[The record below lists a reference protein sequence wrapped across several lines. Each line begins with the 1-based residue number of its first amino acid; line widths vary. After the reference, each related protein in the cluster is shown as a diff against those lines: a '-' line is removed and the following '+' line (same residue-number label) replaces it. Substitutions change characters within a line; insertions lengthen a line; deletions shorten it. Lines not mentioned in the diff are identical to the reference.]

1 MTFQE
6 TLDFLYTQLPVFHLQ
21 GASAYKKDLSR
32 TQALLAYLGNPHHA
46 FNTIHI
52 AGTNGKGS
60 TSHLLASVLQEAGY
74 KVGLYTSP
82 HLRDFRER
90 IKIISPE
97 VSGEISEEF
106 VCEFIEKHID
116 FFKSN
121 ELSFF
126 EMSVGLAFEYFVKQK
141 TDINIIEVGMGGRLD
156 STNIITPLISVITNI
171 GLDHTQFLG
180 NTLEL
185 IAFEKAGIIKPNIPV
200 VIGEYI
206 SETKPV
212 FLAKSDETHS
222 EIYFASDLIAATYP
236 SALLGDYQIQNKK
249 TVLQTLKVLQD
260 KKLLSVSE
268 TDIKN
273 GFLNVIKNTGLQGRW
288 QQLGENPTVICD
300 TAHNAHGLKIVLN
313 QLNKQKFEKLEKQ
326 KISYRQQADSAHIKN
341 NQGQNQ
347 VWIINNSKDTVTIQ
361 MQDWS
366 FICVLQAKTKGGQW
380 YPIQYW
386 RFSTCGNSYYSK
398 HFPPKTANSFVTKLP
413 NEGDYKTKIRYKL
426 LGADKFF
433 YSNEFDGRINYCEFV
448 EDSTNYNN
456 RGEPQPHFK
465 LDSLIYLAL
474 Q

>member
-1 MTFQE
+1 MNYKE
-6 TLDFLYTQLPVFHLQ
+6 TLYWMFNKLPMYQTQ
-21 GASAYKKDLSR
+21 GSTAYRKDI
-32 TQALLAYLGNPHHA
+32 TNTVLLAKHLGNPEHYLKC
-46 FNTIHI
+46 IHV

-82 HLRDFRER
+82 HLKDYRER
-90 IKIISPE
+90 ITINGIP
-97 VSGEISEEF
+97 ISEDY
-106 VCEFIEKHID
+106 VCDFINKNKA
-116 FFKSN
+116 FFEAN

-156 STNIITPLISVITNI
+156 STNIITPLVSVITNI

-206 SETKPV
+206 PETKPV
-212 FLAKSDETHS
+212 FIAKSDENHS
-222 EIYFASDLIAATYP
+222 EIYFASDLIATTYP

-300 TAHNAHGLKIVLN
+300 TAHNVHGLKIVLN
-313 QLNKQKFEKLEKQ
+313 QLNKQKFEKLHIVLGLVNDKNLTEILPLFPENAIYYFCKPDISRGLDKLILKEKAAEFNLVGQ
-326 KISYRQQADSAHIKN
+326 TYISVSNAYQTAKENAGN
-341 NQGQNQ
+341 N
-347 VWIINNSKDTVTIQ
+347 D
-361 MQDWS
+361 
-366 FICVLQAKTKGGQW
+366 FIYIGG
-380 YPIQYW
+380 
-386 RFSTCGNSYYSK
+386 ST
-398 HFPPKTANSFVTKLP
+398 FVVAEIL
-413 NEGDYKTKIRYKL
+413 
-426 LGADKFF
+426 
-433 YSNEFDGRINYCEFV
+433 
-448 EDSTNYNN
+448 
-456 RGEPQPHFK
+456 
-465 LDSLIYLAL
+465 
-474 Q
+474 